1 MDKKFYSLAIAATM
15 FFGAS
20 AMAQMPQMPPQG
32 QMPQGER
39 PMPKQLSAEER
50 AAELNAQMGERL
62 KLDDKQL
69 KSVEKI
75 NLAFARSVVANT
87 PSFGGRSGAMGGA
100 PSGMRGGGG
109 PGMGGG
115 MGPGMGDMGGGPGMD
130 GPGGGFGN
138 MPVQKSPAEM
148 QEALARAAETRAKK
162 LEKVL
167 TPEQFKVWNEME
179 QERVKQEQERAARRP
194 EGFPEGGFPEGG
206 FPGGFPQNGEHPTPP
221 QRQQ

>member
-1 MDKKFYSLAIAATM
+1 MKTLKLSNNRRMNKKLYSLAIAATM

-20 AMAQMPQMPPQG
+20 AMVQMPQMPPQG

-87 PSFGGRSGAMGGA
+87 PSFGARSGAMGGA

-115 MGPGMGDMGGGPGMD
+115 GMGA
-130 GPGGGFGN
+130 PGGGFGS

-167 TPEQFKVWNEME
+167 TPE
-179 QERVKQEQERAARRP
+179 
-194 EGFPEGGFPEGG
+194 
-206 FPGGFPQNGEHPTPP
+206 
-221 QRQQ
+221 

>member
-1 MDKKFYSLAIAATM
+1 MNKKLYSLAIAATM

-39 PMPKQLSAEER
+39 PMPKQLTAEER

-62 KLDDKQL
+62 QLDAKQL

-100 PSGMRGGGG
+100 PAGMRGGGPGGGMGAGMGNMGGG
-109 PGMGGG
+109 PEMGGG
-115 MGPGMGDMGGGPGMD
+115 MGA
-130 GPGGGFGN
+130 PGGGFGS

-167 TPEQFKVWNEME
+167 TPEQYKVWSEME
-179 QERVKQEQERAARRP
+179 QERVKMEQERAARRP
-194 EGFPEGGFPEGG
+194 EGFPGGQRPE
-206 FPGGFPQNGEHPTPP
+206 GFPQNGEFPIPP
-221 QRQQ
+221 QR